1 MPQPWR
7 LADYN
12 EVVMMIKYKKQIAG
26 ALAAGTLFFSLAPA
40 VSAQSLWANGG
51 RYRNVF
57 SDRKAQDVGDILTIV
72 ISESTSLSA
81 SRSSENSKSGSTS
94 LSAGVGI
101 FDFLKAAS
109 ASGSDSFQADGS
121 ATSRNTTTGNVT
133 VTVVD
138 VQPNGNLVL
147 EGTQSIWQNK
157 NEHKITFR
165 GICRPEDVTASN
177 TIPSTKIASATVRF
191 DGKGPLNAK
200 QRQGI
205 LTQIFNFLF

>member
-1 MPQPWR
+1 MK
-7 LADYN
+7 L
-12 EVVMMIKYKKQIAG
+12 KYKKQIAL
-26 ALAAGTLFFSLAPA
+26 ALTAGTLFFSVAPA
-40 VSAQSLWANGG
+40 VSAQSLWAEGG

-72 ISESTSLSA
+72 ISESTTISDT
-81 SRSSENSKSGSTS
+81 RSSSNSKSGNTS
-94 LSAGVGI
+94 LSAGIGI

-109 ASGSDSFQADGS
+109 AGGSDSFKADG
-121 ATSRNTTTGNVT
+121 AAASRNTTNANVT

-147 EGTQSIWQNK
+147 EGTQSIWNNK
-157 NEHKITFR
+157 NEHKITFK
-165 GICRPEDVTASN
+165 GICRPEDVTANN
-177 TIPSTKIASATVRF
+177 TIPSTKIAGATVRF

>member
-1 MPQPWR
+1 MK
-7 LADYN
+7 L
-12 EVVMMIKYKKQIAG
+12 KYKKQIAL
-26 ALAAGTLFFSLAPA
+26 ALTAGTLFFSVAPA
-40 VSAQSLWANGG
+40 VSAQSLWAEGG

-72 ISESTSLSA
+72 ISESTTISDT
-81 SRSSENSKSGSTS
+81 RSSSNSKSGNTS
-94 LSAGVGI
+94 LSAGIGI

-109 ASGSDSFQADGS
+109 AGGSDSFKADGAAAS
-121 ATSRNTTTGNVT
+121 KNTTNANVT

-147 EGTQSIWQNK
+147 EGTQSIWQYK

>member
-1 MPQPWR
+1 
-7 LADYN
+7 
-12 EVVMMIKYKKQIAG
+12 MMKYKKQIAL
-26 ALAAGTLFFSLAPA
+26 ALTAGTLFFSVAPA
-40 VSAQSLWANGG
+40 VFAQSLWAGGG

-57 SDRKAQDVGDILTIV
+57 SDRKAADVGDILTIV
-72 ISESTSLSA
+72 ISESTSISDT
-81 SRSSENSKSGSTS
+81 RSNSNSKSGKTS
-94 LSAGVGI
+94 LDAGVGI

-109 ASGSDSFQADGS
+109 IGGSDSFKADGS
-121 ATSRNTTTGNVT
+121 ATSKNSTNANVT

-147 EGTQSIWQNK
+147 EGTQSIWNNK
-157 NEHKITFR
+157 NEHKITFK
-165 GICRPEDVTASN
+165 GICRPEDVTANN
-177 TIPSTKIASATVRF
+177 TIPSTKIAGATVRF

>member
-1 MPQPWR
+1 
-7 LADYN
+7 
-12 EVVMMIKYKKQIAG
+12 MMKYKKQIAL
-26 ALAAGTLFFSLAPA
+26 ALTAGTLFFSVAPA
-40 VSAQSLWANGG
+40 VFAQSLWAGGG

-57 SDRKAQDVGDILTIV
+57 SDRKAADVGDILTIV
-72 ISESTSLSA
+72 ISESTSISDT
-81 SRSSENSKSGSTS
+81 RSNSNSKSGKTS
-94 LSAGVGI
+94 LDAGVGI

-109 ASGSDSFQADGS
+109 IGGSDSFKADGS
-121 ATSRNTTTGNVT
+121 ATSKNSTNANVT

-147 EGTQSIWQNK
+147 EGTQSIWNNK
-157 NEHKITFR
+157 NEHKITFK
-165 GICRPEDVTASN
+165 GICRPEDITANN
-177 TIPSTKIASATVRF
+177 TISSTKIAGATVRF